1 MTSSIVFD
9 SLPLS
14 LSWQPPPVA
23 FRTGRDSLWAEAAG
37 ETDLFIDPGTGAE
50 YLNAPRLLGS
60 VAGDF
65 TLAARVGV
73 DFGSTY
79 DAAVLLLWAHDRT
92 WAKLCFELAPQGKP
106 TVVSVVTR
114 TVSDDCNSFATER
127 DEIWLRVA
135 RLGAAFAFHASADG
149 KRWELIR
156 HFALDLEADPLVGF
170 LVQSPRGPG
179 CAARFDDISFSPNR
193 LSDIR
198 SGD

>member
-1 MTSSIVFD
+1 VTSSIVLD

-14 LSWQPPPVA
+14 FSWQPSPVA
-23 FRTGRDSLWAEAAG
+23 FKTGRNSLWAEAAG
-37 ETDLFIDPGTGAE
+37 ETDLFVDPGTGAE

-60 VAGDF
+60 VVGDF
-65 TLAARVGV
+65 TLAAHVGV
-73 DFGSTY
+73 EFRSTY
-79 DAAVLLLWAHDRT
+79 DAAVLVIWVNDHT

-114 TVSDDCNSFATER
+114 VVSDDCNSFATES
-127 DEIWLRVA
+127 DQTWLRVA
-135 RLGAAFAFHASADG
+135 RLGAALAFHSSVDG

-156 HFALDLEADPLVGF
+156 HFALDLEGDPLVGF
-170 LVQSPRGPG
+170 LVQSPRGRG